1 MATAATYDRPAIF
14 KDAWA
19 RARQAAAEAA
29 ESVRRHI
36 GAGMRAAWAAAKG
49 ALVAPVKPAAPATP
63 VQLDLVEFIAGLPP
77 VPATPMAPASP
88 CRFEHD
94 GYALLFTPITADG
107 ASDVTILR
115 RAADGSEHIVGA
127 VRLRPAEYRDLAD
140 VLQDSLSVLEEPE
153 PVAEVPAVVD
163 QPEPQPEPAQEPL
176 YLDLGRGR
184 AVLDEQ
190 GIRFYGQVTGGGAHG
205 PGVVSVATG
214 FKASDRLRWSE
225 DRRSGSGRSGSV
237 VWTLKP
243 DRLYSLARVAA
254 GSTRSADFYLSTFDG
269 TLTELSRDEYRAE
282 CARLWPLQA
291 FEAEQ
296 EEARRAEA
304 EAARVEAERREVE
317 RLKAEAEARK
327 AALAD
332 EAARIEREGQPTVE
346 GLPSLTGSPKQFAY
360 ALKIRAAVQAKTP
373 ADRALRTATTA
384 SYWIDNRRSVLWA

>member
-1 MATAATYDRPAIF
+1 MATATYDRPSIF
-14 KDAWA
+14 RDAWA
-19 RARQAAAEAA
+19 RARRAAAQAA

-36 GAGMRAAWAAAKG
+36 GAGMRAAWAAAKAALG
-49 ALVAPVKPAAPATP
+49 APAKPAAPAAP
-63 VQLDLVEFIAGLPP
+63 VPLQLDLVEYIAALPP
-77 VPATPMAPASP
+77 VPVAPVAPAAPASP
-88 CRFEHD
+88 RRFEHD
-94 GYALLFTPITADG
+94 GYTLLFTPVTADG
-107 ASDVTILR
+107 DSDVTILR
-115 RAADGSEHIVGA
+115 QAADGSEHIVGA
-127 VRLRPAEYRDLAD
+127 VRLKPAEYRDFAD
-140 VLQDSLSVLEEPE
+140 ILQDSLSVLEVPEPE
-153 PVAEVPAVVD
+153 
-163 QPEPQPEPAQEPL
+163 QQPEPAQEPL
-176 YLDLGRGR
+176 HLDLGRGR
-184 AVLDEQ
+184 AVLDDA

-214 FKASDRLRWSE
+214 FKASDRLRWTD

-243 DRLYSLARVAA
+243 DRLYSLSRVAA
-254 GSTRSADFYLSTFDG
+254 GSNRSADYYLSTFDG

-296 EEARRAEA
+296 EEAHRAEA

-332 EAARIEREGQPTVE
+332 EAVRIEREGQPTVE
-346 GLPSLTGSPKQFAY
+346 GLPSLTGSPKQVAY

-373 ADRALRTATTA
+373 SDRALKTATTA